1 MVLGDGPGCDP
12 DEHGIRDP
20 GGRAHRG
27 RLHLL
32 LHPLQDWRTN
42 DAQLREQVDRTVAV
56 RGVAQR
62 IRQPSDRNLVNV
74 TSLCDAFIFFKV

>member
-1 MVLGDGPGCDP
+1 MLYRGIIVFETNWKTLMVLGDGPGSDP

-62 IRQPSDRNLVNV
+62 I
-74 TSLCDAFIFFKV
+74 